1 MDTLTG
7 VYSKE
12 TFSKKAKELLKRNK
26 DVQYAVLYSDIEN
39 FQLLKDLFGEKTGD
53 NLLVFMAKVLK
64 HYVNNDEVCGRIE
77 NEHFVIIKKYDKLI
91 LHDQLANIV
100 KTINDFPVNMNLRL
114 RFGI

>member
-1 MDTLTG
+1 MQNIIHLKETASLVNYLQMDTLTG

-91 LHDQLANIV
+91 LLTSLPI
-100 KTINDFPVNMNLRL
+100 
-114 RFGI
+114 